1 LVIDMAD
8 QGYPIPSR
16 RTLRGMHVALDVF
29 YGPTWTRGAA
39 VGFGSVADERPAF
52 VIAEE
57 VAGSAEEYEPGNFK
71 KRELPFLVTLVEACR
86 ARGPLA
92 TILVDSY
99 VWLDGGRPGLGGH
112 LYEVLDKAVP
122 VIGVAKTRYR
132 GAEAIEILRGQSKS
146 PLLISAA
153 GIEPSAAADFVRAM
167 HGEHRIPTL
176 LRAVDHASRQRVV

>member
-1 LVIDMAD
+1 
-8 QGYPIPSR
+8 
-16 RTLRGMHVALDVF
+16 MHVALDVC

-52 VIAEE
+52 VVTED
-57 VAGSAEEYEPGNFK
+57 VAGGAEEYEPGNFK
-71 KRELPFLVTLVEACR
+71 KRELPFLVALVEACR
-86 ARGPLA
+86 ARGA
-92 TILVDSY
+92 ITTILVDSY

-112 LYEVLDKAVP
+112 LYEVLDKAIP

-132 GAEAIEILRGQSKS
+132 GADAIELLRGQSKS
-146 PLLISAA
+146 PLLITSA

-176 LRAVDHASRQRVV
+176 LQAVDRASKRHAV